1 MFHVFMIYLIQSWMY
16 NREYELS
23 SNSNGSTE
31 ILFSVDITNL
41 LSSLCTPIVINFYND
56 LIKM

>member
-1 MFHVFMIYLIQSWMY
+1 MY

-23 SNSNGSTE
+23 SNSNGSTQV
-31 ILFSVDITNL
+31 LFSVDITNL
-41 LSSLCTPIVINFYND
+41 ISSLCTPIIVNCYND